1 MRFDIQ
7 QRVFDAQGEYLEDAA
22 IRYREQLM
30 DRFAASPEG
39 QALVRQ
45 GGWVGWADTFMDLG
59 IAYLGVTPAAM
70 TPEQLQSILFELFPR
85 KVSTEPGCGQEIIQ
99 ELHAF
104 WTFLQREFGLPNAS
118 ACLRL
123 LTTATARR
131 LDRELQNPAKFGLAK
146 AFLMQGLA
154 RGFDVATPEGMQ
166 AWAETYNAGL
176 AGGTE
181 PPLAL
186 PRVRASRATSAAA
199 ARRKI
204 AQRSRRQNRKKR

>member
-1 MRFDIQ
+1 MTFDIQ

-22 IRYREQLM
+22 SRYREELM
-30 DRFAASPEG
+30 ELFVASPEG
-39 QALVRQ
+39 QELVRQ
-45 GGWVGWADTFMDLG
+45 GGAVGWADTFMDLG
-59 IAYLGVTPAAM
+59 IAYLGVTPPAM
-70 TPEQLQSILFELFPR
+70 TPEQLESILFELFPR
-85 KVSTEPGCGQEIIQ
+85 KVSTEPGSGQEIVQ

-123 LTTATARR
+123 LTAATTRR

-154 RGFDVATPEGMQ
+154 HGFDMATPEGVQ
-166 AWAETYNAGL
+166 AWAATYNAGL
-176 AGGTE
+176 AAGAE
-181 PPLAL
+181 RPPAL
-186 PRVRASRATSAAA
+186 PRVQASRTTNTAA

-204 AQRSRRQNRKKR
+204 AQQSRRQNRKKR